1 MTHTSLDPVGRQCLS
16 FTVSGQWAHFRR
28 IDTTTDKQTYSV
40 IPRTTVAGLIGAIL
54 GKPRDSY
61 YHLFAPDTSAIAIEP
76 LEPVRTMQL
85 PMLTLPTEEGDIK
98 QAEHVSGKVVID
110 PTVIEEERKRR
121 TFEYLL
127 DPAYRIDVIL
137 KDAETYESLKT
148 ALETGTSV
156 YTPALGKTECLATV
170 ECGGPDSE
178 TATAEFD
185 VHQAAD
191 VDAIDSIVPE
201 SKLTPR
207 PNTSYAMERTP
218 AYMEQDGA
226 HRRTTGFLSYGFS
239 TAAEPLPV
247 QNVSA
252 TTVDGRTVCFV

>member
-1 MTHTSLDPVGRQCLS
+1 MTRTSLDPVGRQCLS
-16 FTVSGQWAHFRR
+16 FTVSGRWAHFRR
-28 IDTTTDKQTYSV
+28 IDTTTDKQTFSV
-40 IPRTTVAGLIGAIL
+40 IPRTTVAGLVAAIL

-85 PMLTLPTEEGDIK
+85 PMLTLPTEENDIK
-98 QAEHVSGKVVID
+98 QAEHVNGKVVVD
-110 PTVIEEERKRR
+110 PTVIEEQRKRR

-127 DPAYRIDVIL
+127 DPAYRIDVVL
-137 KDAETYESLKT
+137 ADTETYEDLKI
-148 ALETGTSV
+148 ALESGTSV

-170 ECGGPDSE
+170 QCGGPDSE
-178 TATAEFD
+178 SSTAEFD
-185 VHQAAD
+185 VRRAAD
-191 VDAIDSIVPE
+191 VTEIDSIVPE

-218 AYMEQDGA
+218 AYMEQDGT
-226 HRRTTGFLSYGFS
+226 HRRTTGFLSYGYS
-239 TAAEPLPV
+239 TTAEPLPV

-252 TTVDGRTVCFV
+252 ATVDGRTVCFV